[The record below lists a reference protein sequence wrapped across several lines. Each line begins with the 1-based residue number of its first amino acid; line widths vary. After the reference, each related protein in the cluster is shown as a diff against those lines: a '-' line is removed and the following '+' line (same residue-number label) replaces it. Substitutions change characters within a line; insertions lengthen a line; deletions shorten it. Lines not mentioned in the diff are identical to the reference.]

1 MRVCVT
7 GGAGF
12 IGHHTVKELQQH
24 GHELLII
31 DNFST
36 GTPENLPP
44 GVPFIDADILE
55 TGAARALQEFEPEA
69 ILHLAAKVTVRGSVE
84 GIADDARQNFLG
96 TACVLEAACAAGA
109 KRFVM
114 ASSMAVYAD
123 APSPAPLDENWPT
136 APRSPY
142 GISKLAAE
150 QLLHQTGQRTG
161 MTTAV
166 LRFFNTFG
174 PGQALTPYVGVIT
187 IFINRLLSGDAPVIF
202 GDGEQCRDFVH
213 VADIARA
220 CRLALESSCSGQSIN
235 IGTAR
240 GTTVNQLAKMLIDN
254 LAPALKAVHVGG
266 RLEENRNS
274 VADIGLALDLLGY
287 HPRYTLEE
295 KLTELIAAHLAA
307 PTPQGAL

>member
-1 MRVCVT
+1 
-7 GGAGF
+7 
-12 IGHHTVKELQQH
+12 
-24 GHELLII
+24 LLII
-31 DNFST
+31 DNLST
-36 GTPENLPP
+36 GKPENLLPEI
-44 GVPFIDADILE
+44 PFINADILE
-55 TGAARALQEFEPEA
+55 TCAARAIQEFKPEA
-69 ILHLAAKVTVRGSVE
+69 ILHLAAKVSVRGSVD

-96 TACVLEAACAAGA
+96 TACVLEAACAAGV

-123 APSPAPLDENWPT
+123 APSPIPLNEIWPS

-161 MTTAV
+161 MTTAA
-166 LRFFNTFG
+166 LRLFNAFG
-174 PGQALTPYVGVIT
+174 PGQALSPYVGVVT
-187 IFINRLLSGDAPVIF
+187 IFINRLLSGEAPMIF

-254 LAPALKAVHVGG
+254 VAPSLKAVHVGT
-266 RLEENRNS
+266 RPEENRNS
-274 VADIGLALDLLGY
+274 VADIGLARDLLGY
-287 HPRYTLEE
+287 SPQHSLEE
-295 KLTELIAAHLAA
+295 KLTELIEAHLTA
-307 PTPQGAL
+307 PTSQSFL